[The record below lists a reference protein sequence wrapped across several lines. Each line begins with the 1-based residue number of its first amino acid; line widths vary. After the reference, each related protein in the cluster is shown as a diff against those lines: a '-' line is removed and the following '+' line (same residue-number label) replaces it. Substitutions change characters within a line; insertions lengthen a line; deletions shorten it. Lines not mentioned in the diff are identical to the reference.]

1 MSKSQRNV
9 RPTKVDP
16 TKVDPSKVVPT
27 VQAPASARSTARWK
41 IAALIVA
48 TAVGVWSLGRSG
60 RFVLGSDEI
69 GIVTGLPPDPLP
81 APAQPPTAN
90 EDCRGFDARASY
102 PSNET
107 PQPSPA
113 VARIK
118 ARGKLIAGVSADT
131 LLFGARNSLT
141 GKLEGLDVDLI
152 RQLAINIFG
161 SNANDEHVQFRVI
174 TYADRLPLL
183 EAGSIDVVAHTMT
196 INCAR
201 WNRIAFSSEYYSAGQ
216 QLLVKSD
223 STAKEIE
230 DLPKQ
235 SRVCVPSG
243 GTSVEN
249 LAKFTDNA
257 FKPVEVDDITQ
268 CLVLMQQGAADA
280 VLSDDTVV
288 KGMARQDPYVKVVGR
303 FLSEEP
309 YGMGFNAKDTDLV
322 QVTNAMLDSIRT
334 GGTFAT
340 ILTANN
346 LPTDAL
352 PSPNTS
358 RPLPA
363 A

>member
-1 MSKSQRNV
+1 MSTSPQNGP
-9 RPTKVDP
+9 PTNVDP
-16 TKVDPSKVVPT
+16 TKVLPVVR
-27 VQAPASARSTARWK
+27 AADSARSTARWK
-41 IAALIVA
+41 IAALLVA
-48 TAVGVWSLGRSG
+48 TAIGAWSLGQSG
-60 RFVLGSDEI
+60 RFVLDSQEI
-69 GIVTGLPPDPLP
+69 GTVTGLPPDPLP
-81 APAQPPTAN
+81 TPAAPPAPN

-102 PSNET
+102 TSNET

-141 GKLEGLDVDLI
+141 GKLQGLDVDLV
-152 RQLAINIFG
+152 RQLAITIFG
-161 SNANDEHVQFRVI
+161 SNANDERVQFRVI
-174 TYADRLPLL
+174 TYADRIPLL
-183 EAGSIDVVAHTMT
+183 ESGSIDVVAHTMT

-230 DLPKQ
+230 ELPKG

-257 FKPVEVDDITQ
+257 FKPVQVDDITE

-309 YGMGFNAKDTDLV
+309 YGIGFNAADTDLV

-334 GGTFAT
+334 GGTFAS
-340 ILTANN
+340 ILTANS

-358 RPLPA
+358 RPLPTA
-363 A
+363 